1 MYSCFTYGCALYHLN
16 DFIPSSPQMHPMAG
30 QGLNLGLQ
38 DVANLADL
46 IVRAS
51 DAGMDVATFLEDYE
65 RTRKWQVSL
74 TLSGIHALQRM
85 FGVQHVAAK
94 HIKSLGMNA
103 IQNVPP
109 LRRALVDVAC
119 RGVAG

>member
-1 MYSCFTYGCALYHLN
+1 
-16 DFIPSSPQMHPMAG
+16 MHPMAG

-46 IVRAS
+46 VIRAT
-51 DAGMDVATFLEDYE
+51 DAGMDVATFLDDYE
-65 RTRKWQVSL
+65 RSRKWQVSL
-74 TLSGIHALQRM
+74 TLGGIHALQRM

-94 HIKSLGMNA
+94 HMKSLGMNT

-119 RGVAG
+119 QGVATR

>member
-1 MYSCFTYGCALYHLN
+1 
-16 DFIPSSPQMHPMAG
+16 MHPMAG

-46 IVRAS
+46 IVKAS
-51 DAGMDVATFLEDYE
+51 TSGMDVATFLQDYD
-65 RTRKWQVSL
+65 RSRKLQVSL
-74 TLSGIHALQRM
+74 TLGGIHALQRM
-85 FGVQHVAAK
+85 FGVQHAAAK

-103 IQNVPP
+103 IQNLPP

-119 RGVAG
+119 QGVAV

>member
-1 MYSCFTYGCALYHLN
+1 
-16 DFIPSSPQMHPMAG
+16 MHPMAG

-46 IVRAS
+46 IVRAT

-65 RTRKWQVSL
+65 RERKWQVSL
-74 TLSGIHALQRM
+74 TLAGIHALQRM

-94 HIKSLGMNA
+94 HIKSFGMNA
-103 IQNVPP
+103 IQILPP
-109 LRRALVDVAC
+109 LRKALVDVAC
-119 RGVAG
+119 QGVATR